1 MEPLERLTAIEDI
14 RGLKARYFRLMDT
27 KDWDGLADVFAE
39 DAVMDMTTSGADDAV
54 DGSLVTTGRSEIV
67 TFMRHAIEDA
77 LTIHQGHMPEIEI
90 TSDTTATGI
99 WALEDR
105 IWFAPGSAVQEFF
118 GSGYYHD
125 EYVKDGDTWRISRTA
140 VTRLKLDTA

>member
-1 MEPLERLTAIEDI
+1 
-14 RGLKARYFRLMDT
+14 
-27 KDWDGLADVFAE
+27 
-39 DAVMDMTTSGADDAV
+39 MDMTTSGADDAV
-54 DGSLVTTGRSEIV
+54 DGSLVTTGREAIL
-67 TFMRHAIEDA
+67 TFMRHAIEGA

-90 TSDTTATGI
+90 TSPTTATGI

-105 IWFAPGSAVQEFF
+105 IWFAPGSPVTEFF

>member
-1 MEPLERLTAIEDI
+1 MEQLAQLQAIEDI
-14 RGLKARYFRLMDT
+14 RRLKARYFRLMDT
-27 KDWDGLADVFAE
+27 KDWDGLAEVFAE
-39 DAVMDMTTSGADDAV
+39 EAVMDMTTSGADDAV
-54 DGSLVTTGRSEIV
+54 EGELVTTGRAAILE
-67 TFMRHAIEDA
+67 FMRHAIEGA

-105 IWFAPGSAVQEFF
+105 IWFEPGSAVTEFF

-140 VTRLKLDTA
+140 VTRL